1 MAIAVLFA
9 VSLAFEANHFFETHH
24 SAIPFLVAIA
34 IVAVAAALALATRR
48 RGGKVMPVATF
59 VCVFMGVCIAR
70 WAFYSAS
77 VV

>member
-9 VSLAFEANHFFETHH
+9 VSLAFEANHFRYASQRDSFPGGYRHCGCRCGIGVGY
-24 SAIPFLVAIA
+24 AQA
-34 IVAVAAALALATRR
+34 
-48 RGGKVMPVATF
+48 GGKVMPVATF